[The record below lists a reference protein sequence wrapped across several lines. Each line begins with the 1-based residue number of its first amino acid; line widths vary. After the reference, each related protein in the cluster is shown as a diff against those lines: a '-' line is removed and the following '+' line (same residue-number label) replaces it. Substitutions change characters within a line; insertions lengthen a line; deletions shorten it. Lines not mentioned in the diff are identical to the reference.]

1 MGEINKKI
9 IKVDSIGE
17 IDASHLSGMK
27 EKIDKGAEKFW
38 AKRGMNDATHAYKY
52 GSKAAKIKKT
62 K

>member
-38 AKRGMNDATHAYKY
+38 AKRGFDPSTHGYNY
-52 GSKAAKIKKT
+52 GAKAAKIKKT